1 MHAHGDMYCGT
12 GDGAMALPARP
23 QTRIKFARLGRTLHG
38 APEDIVLEGRAN
50 DDDIMDAI
58 HGACKKRLRSSSWA
72 IALVQAGD
80 EATPHR
86 FYVEG
91 GRFGEGTITVET

>member
-1 MHAHGDMYCGT
+1 MK
-12 GDGAMALPARP
+12 
-23 QTRIKFARLGRTLHG
+23 TRIKFARLGRTLQG
-38 APEDIVLEGRAN
+38 APADIVLDGKAS
-50 DDDIMDAI
+50 DVDIMDAI
-58 HGACKKRLRSSSWA
+58 DAAARKRLRSSSWA

-91 GRFGEGTITVET
+91 GRFGEGTIELEGEE